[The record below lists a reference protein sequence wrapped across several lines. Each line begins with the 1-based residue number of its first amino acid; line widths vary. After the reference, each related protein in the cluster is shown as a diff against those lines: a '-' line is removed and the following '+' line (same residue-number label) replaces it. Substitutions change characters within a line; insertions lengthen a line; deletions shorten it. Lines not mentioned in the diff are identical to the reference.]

1 MNLRPITLI
10 LSMTAVAVLQVG
22 CAGSPRTGTFDP
34 QVEAFQVGDRP
45 QMVFPGASRAEV
57 KALAMGS
64 ARSRAWI
71 IAETTDDR
79 VVARRPL
86 DPGSPLA
93 RDLGSAAATA
103 APGSLV
109 EVTSYFLDDRGSV
122 KVALDAALVS
132 TTPDGQPT
140 RTDVTEAFRPSLDE
154 SLRSLHSTW
163 SRDRARVAR
172 AAPPSG
178 AVRAGEARDS
188 GGSDGAALAD
198 TGTSPPATR
207 ADETTATPP
216 VAAAMSSQTPAAATP
231 APRAFEQTSPPAPTP
246 VAGTPARPAPEPRR
260 STSGPAP
267 IIDTRPTLTR
277 TQPVAVTQ
285 PMSLPEPL
293 AQPAVETI
301 PNSENMMALSPSSGS
316 VSWSYYAEQYARLRG
331 CNVEPSG
338 SILVDSRS
346 DGEIHKVPCA
356 GADSVL
362 VQCRDGDCRGLL

>member
-1 MNLRPITLI
+1 MNLRSVTLI
-10 LSMTAVAVLQVG
+10 LSLATVGMLQVG
-22 CAGSPRTGTFDP
+22 CASSPRTGTFDP
-34 QVEAFQVGDRP
+34 QVDAFQVGDRP
-45 QMVFPGASRAEV
+45 QMAFPGATRAEV

-93 RDLGSAAATA
+93 RELGQAAATA
-103 APGSLV
+103 APDSLV

-132 TTPDGQPT
+132 TTPDGQSA

-178 AVRAGEARDS
+178 GARADGESDS
-188 GGSDGAALAD
+188 GTAVGADDRALAD
-198 TGTSPPATR
+198 TGVSAPTAWG
-207 ADETTATPP
+207 DETTAVET
-216 VAAAMSSQTPAAATP
+216 AAPALPSQTPAAETP
-231 APRAFEQTSPPAPTP
+231 ERTSPPAPMP
-246 VAGTPARPAPEPRR
+246 VAVTAETPTPEPRR
-260 STSGPAP
+260 QAGSPAP
-267 IIDTRPTLTR
+267 IVDTRPALTR
-277 TQPVAVTQ
+277 TRPGPATQ

-293 AQPAVETI
+293 PQPAVETI
-301 PNSENMMALSPSSGS
+301 PASENMMALAPSPGS
-316 VSWSYYAEQYARLRG
+316 VSWAYYAEQYARLRG

-338 SILVDSRS
+338 SILIDSRS
-346 DGEIHKVPCA
+346 DGEIHKVPCT

-362 VQCRDGDCRGLL
+362 VQCQNGECRGLL

>member
-1 MNLRPITLI
+1 MNLHSVTLI
-10 LSMTAVAVLQVG
+10 VSLSAVGVLQVG
-22 CAGSPRTGTFDP
+22 CASSPRTGTFDP
-34 QVEAFQVGDRP
+34 QVETFQVGDRP

-64 ARSRAWI
+64 ARSRAWV

-93 RDLGSAAATA
+93 RELGQAAATA

-132 TTPDGQPT
+132 KLPDGQPT

-178 AVRAGEARDS
+178 PARAGETRDS
-188 GGSDGAALAD
+188 GNADGAALAD
-198 TGTSPPATR
+198 SGTSPPA
-207 ADETTATPP
+207 AWSDETTPTAPTAPL
-216 VAAAMSSQTPAAATP
+216 MSSQTPAAATP
-231 APRAFEQTSPPAPTP
+231 APSLSERASPPAPTP
-246 VAGTPARPAPEPRR
+246 VAATPARPTPEPRR
-260 STSGPAP
+260 PSSGPAP
-267 IIDTRPTLTR
+267 IVDTRPVLTR
-277 TQPVAVTQ
+277 TQPGSATQ

-293 AQPAVETI
+293 PQPAAETI
-301 PNSENMMALSPSSGS
+301 PNSENMMALSPLPGS
-316 VSWSYYAEQYARLRG
+316 VSWAYYAEQYARLRG

-338 SILVDSRS
+338 SILIDSRS

-362 VQCRDGDCRGLL
+362 VQCQNGDCRGLL